1 MITLQILNTLALY
14 TESPEINLYKRVYIF
29 ADLWGDMI
37 YLMKQ
42 QNNLM
47 KQQYN
52 LIDHLISHKFI
63 ILQKKDDYKFIIH
76 KKKALPVNKYFFYY
90 YYYRRC

>member
-52 LIDHLISHKFI
+52 LIDDLISH
-63 ILQKKDDYKFIIH
+63 
-76 KKKALPVNKYFFYY
+76 
-90 YYYRRC
+90 